1 MCLGDASRSLA
12 GCCTARIRCALQ
24 SVRRLKPSV
33 QPPQLAC
40 RPNYHKENT
49 AQSPLHPHAT
59 RSRGVLQGLATTP
72 VNAKDQE
79 DQLLVDFAEMST
91 A

>member
-1 MCLGDASRSLA
+1 MRVASQAKRAATTAGVSAEDAAKR
-12 GCCTARIRCALQ
+12 Q
-24 SVRRLKPSV
+24 K
-33 QPPQLAC
+33 
-40 RPNYHKENT
+40 NYHKENT

-79 DQLLVDFAEMST
+79 DQLLVDFSEMNT